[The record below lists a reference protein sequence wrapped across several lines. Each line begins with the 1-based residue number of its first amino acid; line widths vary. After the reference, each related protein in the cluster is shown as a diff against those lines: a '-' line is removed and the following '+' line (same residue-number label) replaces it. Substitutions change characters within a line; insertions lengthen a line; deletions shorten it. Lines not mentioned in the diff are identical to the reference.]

1 MGGNR
6 GRLISSIERQ
16 QAIDL
21 ISEACASGS
30 RKRKACEMLGLSLRT
45 LGRWGKE
52 HGLQDQRKIVRRTPV
67 NKLTQEQRDM
77 VISTANNAMYQNLPP
92 CKIVPLLAD
101 AGQYIASESTFYRI
115 LRAENQ
121 LAHRLRSRPAKHH
134 RPDAY
139 EATTPNQ
146 VWTWDIS
153 YLPTQVA
160 GLYFYLYM
168 IVDIYSRKVVG
179 FSVHDQELSEH
190 AASLITQAC
199 LDEEVSPHQLV
210 LHSDNG
216 GPMKGA
222 TMLAT
227 LERLGVVPSFSRP
240 SVSDD
245 NPYSEALF
253 RTVKY
258 HPTFPMLDKF
268 ATILEARL
276 WSEKFVLWYNN
287 EHLHSALK
295 FVTPQQRHSGADIE
309 IRANRQQVYQVA
321 KAQNPERWSGNT
333 RNWSLPDK
341 VTLNPNKKN
350 RPDYAAAA
358 NDTELL
364 AQEENSSCGNVGSS
378 FLFDS
383 RLLGGSKQKTE
394 QASVARQ

>member
-1 MGGNR
+1 MGGSR
-6 GRLISSIERQ
+6 GRLITATKRK

-21 ISEACASGS
+21 ILEACNAGA
-30 RKRKACEMLGLSLRT
+30 RKRKACEILGLSVRT
-45 LGRWGKE
+45 IERWEKE
-52 HGLQDQRKIVRRTPV
+52 NGLQDQRKLVKRIPV

-77 VISTANNAMYQNLPP
+77 VISTANNAIYRDLPP

-101 AGQYIASESTFYRI
+101 IGKYIASESTFYRI

-121 LAHRLRSRPAKHH
+121 LAHRLASRPAKHH
-134 RPDAY
+134 RPEAY
-139 EATTPNQ
+139 EATGPNQ

-153 YLPTQVA
+153 YLPTRVA
-160 GLYFYLYM
+160 GLYFYLY
-168 IVDIYSRKVVG
+168 IIIDIYSRKIVG
-179 FSVHDQELSEH
+179 FSVHDQELSSH
-190 AASLITQAC
+190 AANLITQAC
-199 LDEEVSPHQLV
+199 LDEGVSRDQLV

-216 GPMKGA
+216 VPMKGA

-268 ATILEARL
+268 ETILDARQ
-276 WSEKFVLWYNN
+276 WSEKFVCWYNN

-295 FVTPQQRHSGADIE
+295 FVTPQQRHSGVDAE
-309 IRANRQQVYQVA
+309 IRANRHQVYQVA
-321 KAQNPERWSGNT
+321 KAQHPERWSGNT
-333 RNWSLPDK
+333 RNWSLPDS

-350 RPDYAAAA
+350 RQECTAAA
-358 NDTELL
+358 NDAELL
-364 AQEENSSCGNVGSS
+364 AQAGSAPCGV
-378 FLFDS
+378 
-383 RLLGGSKQKTE
+383 
-394 QASVARQ
+394 